1 MIYNNYKK
9 NILES
14 QTVFS
19 VFETEHS
26 KNLSEFDGFDN
37 KGIQIWCVFSKTRQI
52 QKVAKKKYKLTQAI
66 LMMNLPQY
74 TTSTLK
80 WPPLSHSW
88 SVWRKRRKMKKKS
101 RGKKKRNPYYC
112 QVGK

>member
-52 QKVAKKKYKLTQAI
+52 LFKRWQKKTNTKAM

-74 TTSTLK
+74 STSTLK
-80 WPPLSHSW
+80 WPALSHSW
-88 SVWRKRRKMKKKS
+88 SVQGVCGGR
-101 RGKKKRNPYYC
+101 
-112 QVGK
+112 

>member
-52 QKVAKKKYKLTQAI
+52 LFKRWQKKNEHKSNADDEFATVQYEYFKMASALS
-66 LMMNLPQY
+66 LMECAG
-74 TTSTLK
+74 
-80 WPPLSHSW
+80 
-88 SVWRKRRKMKKKS
+88 SVWRKMRRMKKNS
-101 RGKKKRNPYYC
+101 SYGGK
-112 QVGK
+112 